1 MYSDKNVA
9 ELKAAADHDPNAQYL
24 IGMHYSEGTGGVEQ
38 DWNKAVEY
46 FHKAAER
53 DHADA
58 QFRLAVCYASG
69 LGVSVDFIESELWLI
84 YAAERGSEGAKK
96 ILNKADPSLLASV
109 IRGEDGLRQVL
120 HKFKWVKWMA
130 GPDRLS
136 ILKKLRT
143 LLKAYILENPEE
155 ENG

>member
-1 MYSDKNVA
+1 MYSDKTVA
-9 ELKAAADHDPNAQYL
+9 ELIPDADHDPEAQYL
-24 IGMHYSEGTGGVEQ
+24 IGMHYSAGTGGVVQ

-46 FHKAAER
+46 FRKAAEH

-58 QFRLAVCYASG
+58 QFCLSVCYGLG

-109 IRGEDGLRQVL
+109 MRGEDGLRQVL
-120 HKFKWVKWMA
+120 SQFKRLKMMA
-130 GPDRLS
+130 GPDRLR
-136 ILKKLRT
+136 ILKKLMT
-143 LLKAYILENPEE
+143 LLKAYNLENPEE